1 MSSPGRPESQFRSAQ
16 HEGTRAFG
24 PVRWGFWGA
33 GAIAHRV
40 ASDLCRVDGAQA
52 LAVASRSVE
61 SARAFAG
68 VHRLPR
74 VHASLEA
81 MLDDAEIDVVYVAT
95 PAHRHAHDAIVC
107 LRRGKAVLCEKPF
120 ALNEAQVIEMIA
132 EARRAGR
139 FCMEA
144 MWMQFIPAVQAVRE
158 LVRSGAIGRVRM
170 LAGDFAYPTAFDPA
184 SPMFVPELG
193 GGALLDRG
201 VYLVALAQSLLGEAV
216 SVRANAQLTS
226 TGVDEHSAYQMQYA
240 DGATA
245 QLWAGFTVRGSN
257 SVVIVGEKGQI
268 RLHEPFYSA
277 HRFSVSHDA
286 PAQASPAGGAVADD
300 GLAARIKRALAQQ
313 GVHRRIDWLRAAW
326 RHVGSRSMPFAGNGY
341 QFELDEVTRCL
352 RAGRVESAVMPLA
365 DSLAVAR
372 TMDRLRACWQPSAH
386 PADPAR
392 PVAQGAAAP

>member
-1 MSSPGRPESQFRSAQ
+1 MGSLSA
-16 HEGTRAFG
+16 

-33 GAIAHRV
+33 GAISHQV
-40 ASDLCRVDGAQA
+40 ARDLCRVDGAQG
-52 LAVASRSVE
+52 LAVASRNIE

-95 PAHRHAHDAIVC
+95 PAHRHAQDTIAC
-107 LRRGKAVLCEKPF
+107 LRSGKAVLCEKPF
-120 ALNEAQVIEMIA
+120 ALNEAQALEMIA

-144 MWMQFIPAVQAVRE
+144 MWMQFIPAVQAVHE

-170 LAGDFAYPTAFDPA
+170 LTGDFAYPIAHDPR
-184 SPMFVPELG
+184 SPMFAPELG
-193 GGALLDRG
+193 GGALLDLG
-201 VYLVALAQSLLGEAV
+201 VYLVTLAHSLLGEAV

-245 QLWAGFTVRGSN
+245 QLWAGFTVRGTN

-268 RLHEPFYSA
+268 RLHEPFYRA

-286 PAQASPAGGAVADD
+286 PPSPAGTVAADG
-300 GLAARIKRALAQQ
+300 GLAARIRRALAQQ
-313 GVHRRIDWLRAAW
+313 GVHRRIDWLSAAW
-326 RHVGSRSMPFAGNGY
+326 RHLGSRSMPFAGNGY

-372 TMDRLRACWQPSAH
+372 TMDRLRASWQPSAH

-392 PVAQGAAAP
+392 PAAQEAAP